1 MTIVDLADLDTFI
14 RDSLFEVRRGIANS
28 RNATQANPLNGV
40 MVDLPEKI
48 DFEIMVTSAHQ
59 GLTRNVVSSDSDNSS
74 EVTSE
79 SQKSLNA
86 SIESSSAVSR
96 TSSVNLSQNTETS
109 KEGQAE
115 LTKEVSQESQN
126 SQEGDKRNSRSASV
140 ESSQENDQKQQKSG
154 QSQSDAKKSQSKQ
167 VEVHAEAND
176 RGGRTFDEED
186 GTWGGQGQIST
197 PQLTQ
202 TPCTCT

>member
-79 SQKSLNA
+79 SQKSLNTTN
-86 SIESSSAVSR
+86 ETGGTKVG
-96 TSSVNLSQNTETS
+96 TSSLALSQNSETS
-109 KEGQAE
+109 KEDQTE
-115 LTKEVSQESQN
+115 LTKEISQESQN
-126 SQEGDKRNSRSASV
+126 SQEGDKRNGKSDSV
-140 ESSQENDQKQQKSG
+140 EGSQDSDKKLQQSG
-154 QSQSDAKKSQSKQ
+154 QWQSDTKKSQSRQ
-167 VEVHAEAND
+167 LETHAEAND
-176 RGGRTFDEED
+176 RGGKTFDEEE
-186 GTWGGQGQIST
+186 GNWGGQGQLST
-197 PQLTQ
+197 PALTQ
-202 TPCTCT
+202 TPCKCS